1 MRKCLTLLLTAGAL
15 MGLTATSASADPG
28 AINGHDCAGAIVSSL
43 TPPGIGPL
51 VSQLAHAQLVDNIGL
66 ADCGQTNRNNP

>member
-15 MGLTATSASADPG
+15 MGLTAVPASADV
-28 AINGHDCAGAIVSSL
+28 AINGHNCAGAVVSSL

-51 VSQLAHAQLVDNIGL
+51 VSQLAQAGVVDNLGL